1 MPKMRSNL
9 HKISGRAVLLG
20 ILLAAGLAIAAPKIG
35 SIVTVRVLTAK
46 VMAMPRF
53 IGKANG
59 DVSRGQQLTVAEAK
73 GDWIRVSG
81 GATGWIHKTNL
92 TERAVTLSSKP
103 GGEGKGAASRDELE
117 LAGRGFTPQ
126 VEDQYRQKNPTLD
139 FSHVDA
145 IEKTEV
151 DPGKLEAF
159 LADGELS
166 LGDDASETSETGET
180 GETSDERGGAQ

>member
-1 MPKMRSNL
+1 MKIVRSP
-9 HKISGRAVLLG
+9 GRAVLLA
-20 ILLAAGLAIAAPKIG
+20 ILLAAGVAVAAPKIG
-35 SIVTVRVLTAK
+35 SVVTVRVLTAK
-46 VMAMPRF
+46 VMATPKF

-81 GATGWIHKTNL
+81 AAAGWIHKTNL

-103 GGEGKGAASRDELE
+103 GGEGKGEASRDELE

-126 VEDQYRQKNPTLD
+126 VEDQYRQKNPKLD

-151 DPGKLEAF
+151 DLGKLEAF
-159 LADGELS
+159 IADGELAI
-166 LGDDASETSETGET
+166 GDEGGED
-180 GETSDERGGAQ
+180 GEAGEEGGEQ